1 MAMIKFLGV
10 YSRHPI
16 GKPKSQRFLFFVW
29 QKTEENEGGYIVQK
43 LNGQLLPAEDPQPVD
58 AKVFEV
64 VYRPEPSILAAPVT
78 SGKAGKSK
86 ADDVCPFE
94 PQPVTLAEPTDFE
107 KTEASLREDFRRA
120 LLRLKR
126 RSERA
131 GAVNSMEKL
140 ARVTDGI
147 QPRHKHMFRD
157 FCVSLRSSQMP
168 ELAVL
173 FGQRTVDMSPDD
185 DHAHFNL
192 ARILCI
198 LNKHDEALKH
208 VQTAIKLNGR
218 EVVYRQLLAY
228 INRQKLHARSNRKR
242 RKP

>member
-1 MAMIKFLGV
+1 MGTLKFLGV

-16 GKPKSQRFLFFVW
+16 GKPKSQRLLFFVW
-29 QKTEENEGGYIVQK
+29 QKSEENGGGYIVQK

-64 VYRPEPSILAAPVT
+64 VYRSEPSILAAPVT
-78 SGKAGKSK
+78 SGKAGKK
-86 ADDVCPFE
+86 ADDNLPFE
-94 PQPVTLAEPTDFE
+94 PQPVTVPEQPSPE
-107 KTEASLREDFRRA
+107 QTEATLREDFRRA
-120 LLRLKR
+120 MLRLKR
-126 RSERA
+126 PRERS
-131 GAVNSMEKL
+131 GAVNSMEML
-140 ARVTDGI
+140 AKATDGI
-147 QPRHKHMFRD
+147 EPRHKHMFRD
-157 FCVSLRSSQMP
+157 FCVSLRSNQMP

-198 LNKHDEALKH
+198 LNKHEEALEH
-208 VQTAIKLNGR
+208 IQTAIKLNGK

-228 INRQKLHARSNRKR
+228 INRKKMRARSSYKR
-242 RKP
+242 REP

>member
-1 MAMIKFLGV
+1 MGMLKFLGV

-16 GKPKSQRFLFFVW
+16 GKPKSQRLLFFVW
-29 QKTEENEGGYIVQK
+29 QKSAENGGEYVVQK

-64 VYRPEPSILAAPVT
+64 VYRFEPSILAAPVS
-78 SGKAGKSK
+78 SGKPAKKEAG
-86 ADDVCPFE
+86 APPAE
-94 PQPVTLAEPTDFE
+94 PQPVRVSEPSGFE

-120 LLRLKR
+120 MLRLKR
-126 RSERA
+126 PRERS
-131 GAVNSMEKL
+131 GAVNSMEML
-140 ARVTDGI
+140 AKATDGI
-147 QPRHKHMFRD
+147 EPRHKHMFRD
-157 FCVSLRSSQMP
+157 FCVSLRSHQMP

-198 LNKHDEALKH
+198 LNKHDEALEH
-208 VQTAIKLNGR
+208 IQIAIKLNNN

-228 INRQKLHARSNRKR
+228 INRKRMRVRSNGKQ